1 MVVQY
6 ATTFTTRS
14 HVRVKHDAA
23 VGAVE
28 NGRAPLTP
36 YHRSVVVV
44 HDMCSNDSP
53 SVKADGTTA
62 AAELAAE
69 YEEFLLDVEEQP
81 LPSYRTDEMRA
92 RIEEVRATLAVEGV
106 ASAGQL
112 QQLLRTVTEALAD
125 IRAAQV
131 VPVPESRDLS
141 NAVPGATDTSAAYE
155 VTETEQAKATNVL
168 INLLFTVVETPT
180 HADRRRH
187 DERAARDDRDTRG
200 DGEAE
205 ATTDSQERSD
215 FGVTGYAGPE

>member
-1 MVVQY
+1 MV
-6 ATTFTTRS
+6 R
-14 HVRVKHDAA
+14 RV
-23 VGAVE
+23 
-28 NGRAPLTP
+28 NGRASVAP
-36 YHRSVVVV
+36 YHRSVVAAI

-53 SVKADGTTA
+53 SVKPDGTTD

-69 YEEFLLDVEEQP
+69 YEEFLLDIEEQP
-81 LPSYRTDEMRA
+81 LPEYRTEEMRV
-92 RIEEVRATLAVEGV
+92 RIEEVRATLATEGV

-125 IRAAQV
+125 VQAAQV

-141 NAVPGATDTSAAYE
+141 AAVPGATGVGAAYE

-180 HADRRRH
+180 HEDRRRV
-187 DERAARDDRDTRG
+187 EASAARDGDARDDA
-200 DGEAE
+200 DGTDTEADN
-205 ATTDSQERSD
+205 TDTEERPA

>member
-1 MVVQY
+1 M
-6 ATTFTTRS
+6 
-14 HVRVKHDAA
+14 KHDAA

-62 AAELAAE
+62 AAEFAAE
-69 YEEFLLDVEEQP
+69 YEEFLLDIEEQP
-81 LPSYRTDEMRA
+81 LPSYRTEEMRT
-92 RIEEVRATLAVEGV
+92 RIEEVRATLAVESV

-125 IRAAQV
+125 VRAAQV

-141 NAVPGATDTSAAYE
+141 NAVPGATDTGAAYE
-155 VTETEQAKATNVL
+155 VTETERATATNVL

-180 HADRRRH
+180 HAGRRRH
-187 DERAARDDRDTRG
+187 DERAVRDDRDTRG
-200 DGEAE
+200 DAE
-205 ATTDSQERSD
+205 TRDDGDTRDDAEPETTTDSQERSD